1 MKNEVTKATV
11 SSEDCIIVSN
21 QAEIELV
28 HAEFIRDRM
37 VNLDTVSE
45 TELNTTGSDQY
56 SNSYSLSI
64 GYIRRKMVTG

>member
-1 MKNEVTKATV
+1 MKNDATKGSV
-11 SSEDCIIVSN
+11 SSEEDILVSN
-21 QAEIELV
+21 QAETELV

-37 VNLDTVSE
+37 VNLDTDSE
-45 TELNTTGSDQY
+45 AELNITGSDQY